1 MFYAFAKHN
10 DFKEKKFKLL
20 YFFFTFSKK
29 MVMLKINVPLRTK
42 SSLIV
47 FWMKI
52 KRLVLD
58 TAMPA
63 LFPYY

>member
-1 MFYAFAKHN
+1 MLFAKHN

-20 YFFFTFSKK
+20 YFFFSRFPKK

>member
-10 DFKEKKFKLL
+10 DFKEKKIKLL

-29 MVMLKINVPLRTK
+29 MVMLKINFPLRAK

-47 FWMKI
+47 FTMKI
-52 KRLVLD
+52 LD

-63 LFPYY
+63 LFPNY

>member
-10 DFKEKKFKLL
+10 DFKEKNLNSFT
-20 YFFFTFSKK
+20 FFFTFSKK
-29 MVMLKINVPLRTK
+29 MVMLKINFPLRAK

-47 FWMKI
+47 FSMKI
-52 KRLVLD
+52 KRLD